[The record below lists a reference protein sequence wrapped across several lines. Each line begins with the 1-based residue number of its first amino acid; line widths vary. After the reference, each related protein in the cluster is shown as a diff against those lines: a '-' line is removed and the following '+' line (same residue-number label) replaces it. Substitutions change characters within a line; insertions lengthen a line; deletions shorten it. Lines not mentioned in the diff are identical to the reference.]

1 MNLTVLDNLAMLLSS
16 DFFFWHWGSLGIECE
31 PQQRTA
37 FQQLSREV
45 VKYFMSFTDS
55 NDYFGTSFTDERV
68 SETLHLFNTAVD
80 GAKAE
85 PIRHSLVY
93 KLSTEETSHERKLL
107 GQAWIIQ
114 RLTHEEEYRPLPSA
128 LHSHIASAWKKVAL
142 TDSEFLDTIELNATS
157 WDHYLASLRTDDP
170 ESLLAGLNS
179 FLELESYKR
188 FCILFAKDASKED
201 LEALTQLFVSEH
213 LMNAEDKFPDAL
225 IQSN

>member
-1 MNLTVLDNLAMLLSS
+1 MNLTVLDNLTMLLSS
-16 DFFFWHWGSLGIECE
+16 DFFFWHWGSLGIECD
-31 PQQRTA
+31 PQQRTT

-68 SETLHLFNTAVD
+68 AETLHLFNAAIE

-85 PIRHSLVY
+85 PIKQSLIY
-93 KLSTEETSHERKLL
+93 KLSTEDTSHERRLL

-114 RLTHEEEYRPLPSA
+114 RLTHEDEYRPLPA
-128 LHSHIASAWKKVAL
+128 AIHSHIASVWKKVDL

-188 FCILFAKDASKED
+188 FCVLFAKDASPE
-201 LEALTQLFVSEH
+201 EAETLTQLFVNENLLNSE
-213 LMNAEDKFPDAL
+213 EKFPDELLRAK
-225 IQSN
+225 